1 MRRVTRFLPH
11 SIWALPIGAAIALA
25 WANLLPESYYRV
37 AQATRFVVNDVGL
50 TFFLGIVMKEVFEAT
65 LPGGSL
71 HTWRKVALPLAASVG
86 GAGASVAVFLLYLH
100 TVGDRMLTPAWITP
114 CAVDLASVYVVGR
127 LIFGR
132 HAGVSFL
139 LMLAIGMN
147 TIGLVALAVWGPVN
161 DAHAASGIG
170 LMALALAAAF
180 ALRWMRAT
188 SFWWYLLGPGVLS
201 WWALYLSGVHP
212 ALALM
217 PIIPFMPHRQRDVGL
232 FVDTGPQIHDT
243 LTMFERWWERPVDGI
258 LLLFGLVNAGVPLHG
273 FEEGAW
279 AVPVAALVGRPIG
292 ILIASTLAVVAGLPL
307 PKHLRW
313 PDIVVIGCIS
323 SIGLVMALFFASA
336 TMATGPLLEELKAGA
351 LLTAVGAGVAFGAAR
366 LLHVGRFAR

>member
-1 MRRVTRFLPH
+1 MKRVTRFLPD

-37 AQATRFVVNDVGL
+37 AYTTRFVVNDVGL
-50 TFFLGIVMKEVFEAT
+50 AFFLGLIMKEVFEAT

-71 HTWRKVALPLAASVG
+71 HTWRHVALPLAASLG
-86 GAGASVAVFLLYLH
+86 GAGASVAVFLLYLY

-114 CAVDLASVYVVGR
+114 CAVDIASVYVVGR

-139 LMLAIGMN
+139 LILAIGMN
-147 TIGLVALAVWGPVN
+147 TIGLVALAVWGPVD

-170 LMALALAAAF
+170 LMALALATAF
-180 ALRWMRAT
+180 VLRRTRVT

-201 WWALYLSGVHP
+201 WWALYLSGVQP

-217 PIIPFMPHRQRDVGL
+217 PIIPFMPHRHRDVGL
-232 FVDTGPQIHDT
+232 FVDAAPQTHDT
-243 LTMFERWWERPVDGI
+243 LTLFERWWARPVEGI

-273 FEEGAW
+273 FEEGSW

-292 ILIASTLAVVAGLPL
+292 ILLASALAVGAGLHL
-307 PKHLRW
+307 PQHLRW
-313 PDIVVIGCIS
+313 PDIAVIGCIS

-351 LLTAVGAGVAFGAAR
+351 LLTAVGAVVAVGAAR
-366 LLHVGRFAR
+366 ILRVGRFTR

>member
-1 MRRVTRFLPH
+1 
-11 SIWALPIGAAIALA
+11 
-25 WANLLPESYYRV
+25 
-37 AQATRFVVNDVGL
+37 
-50 TFFLGIVMKEVFEAT
+50 MKEVFEAT
-65 LPGGSL
+65 LPGGPL

-86 GAGASVAVFLLYLH
+86 GAGASVAVFLLYLNV
-100 TVGDRMLTPAWITP
+100 VGDRMLAQAWITP
-114 CAVDLASVYVVGR
+114 CAVDIASVYVVGR

-139 LMLAIGMN
+139 LLVAIAMN
-147 TIGLVALAVWGPVN
+147 TIGLLALAVWGPVD

-170 LMALALAAAF
+170 LMVLALASAF
-180 ALRWMRAT
+180 ALRRTRVT

-217 PIIPFMPHRQRDVGL
+217 PIIPFMPHAQRDLGL
-232 FVDTGPQIHDT
+232 FVDAAPQTHDT
-243 LTMFERWWERPVDGI
+243 LTMFERWWGGPVEVI
-258 LLLFGLVNAGVPLHG
+258 LFLFGLVNAGVPVHG
-273 FEEGAW
+273 FEEGSW

-292 ILIASTLAVVAGLPL
+292 VLVASALAVGAGLHL

-313 PDIVVIGCIS
+313 PDIAVMGCIS

-336 TMATGPLLEELKAGA
+336 TMATGPLLQELKGGRAAHGRGRGRGLWRRAAPPRGAIHALTDATLRRAGTMA
-351 LLTAVGAGVAFGAAR
+351 WRTNCN
-366 LLHVGRFAR
+366 